1 MNIQNKKKE
10 EKVRDIDF
18 TNPAINRIVHY
29 TNLLN
34 DKSEFFQDNGVTD
47 FLQID
52 SSNGFQIIDSF
63 NNEIFL

>member
-1 MNIQNKKKE
+1 MNIQNIKKE

-18 TNPAINRIVHY
+18 TNPTINRIVHY
-29 TNLLN
+29 SNLFSE
-34 DKSEFFQDNGVTD
+34 KSEFFKDNGVTD

-52 SSNGFQIIDSF
+52 SSNGFQIMDPF